1 MGVANKAK
9 SEITR
14 QKIQDFHQVFLFIMR
29 EVGTSLVVQWLR
41 PPSKAEGTGL
51 ISGQGA
57 KIPHAFQP
65 KNQNIKKK
73 PINNIVT
80 NSIKTLKMVHIK
92 KKKSL
97 KK

>member
-29 EVGTSLVVQWLR
+29 EVGTSLVVQLLR

-51 ISGQGA
+51 IPGQGA

-73 PINNIVT
+73 NP
-80 NSIKTLKMVHIK
+80 
-92 KKKSL
+92 
-97 KK
+97 